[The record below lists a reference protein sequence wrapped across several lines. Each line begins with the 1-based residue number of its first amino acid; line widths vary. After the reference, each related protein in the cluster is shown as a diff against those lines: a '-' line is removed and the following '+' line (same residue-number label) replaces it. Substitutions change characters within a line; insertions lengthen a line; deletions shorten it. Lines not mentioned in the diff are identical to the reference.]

1 MQTWNLGTKS
11 WNLGIL
17 ESLYAVKCPSRASS
31 EEMSIA
37 KKTRITQISCWCLA
51 QDKWTR
57 TLSLSEPKSI
67 IVDWYVEPSGLASWM
82 VCLFILPVDHYCAFG
97 EVQQITKRQWNW
109 ILSKEIPNVSKQSL
123 VKTAMSWIVYCP
135 PRLYEFFCSSIQ
147 VEVSTLL
154 LALVRF
160 VFRIASSYPNNL
172 HPRQRKHNIHRD
184 NQISIFLSILLL
196 LLLLLYQYHDYKK
209 NTSSTAQGGGSFKD
223 WKSIGEVSCRGVR
236 SLTSKLLQFPIRKHL
251 PIISRHKSRHLSPV
265 LLPALLRQ
273 LLQKGAERRQLF
285 RGRKCSLGSVHANR
299 AEHDLFNSQTSG
311 NTNHTMPYNN
321 LAAFHFSQKKT
332 GQNHPK
338 SERWGLQAAC
348 DEEAKRLAAAAHS
361 AKPIPAPA
369 SWPPETCV
377 KKFSTGLWYLLPG
390 ICNAFASDLCG
401 PSRYPEE
408 TLSDY
413 GKGRATAWFY
423 SFGSRFPTS
432 TGFFFLFF
440 HMQKT

>member
-196 LLLLLYQYHDYKK
+196 LLLLLYQYNDYKK

-251 PIISRHKSRHLSPV
+251 PIISRHKSRHLSRCCC
-265 LLPALLRQ
+265 LRCSDNYCRRALSA
-273 LLQKGAERRQLF
+273 GNCFAAE
-285 RGRKCSLGSVHANR
+285 N
-299 AEHDLFNSQTSG
+299 
-311 NTNHTMPYNN
+311 
-321 LAAFHFSQKKT
+321 AAWAVFMQT
-332 GQNHPK
+332 GQNMISSTRKHPETQTIQCHTTTLLHSISRKKNGPK
-338 SERWGLQAAC
+338 SSKIWKVR
-348 DEEAKRLAAAAHS
+348 S
-361 AKPIPAPA
+361 
-369 SWPPETCV
+369 S
-377 KKFSTGLWYLLPG
+377 SGLWWGGKEVGCSSTFSQTNSGSSIMTTWDMRQEVFYRSLV
-390 ICNAFASDLCG
+390 FT
-401 PSRYPEE
+401 SRY
-408 TLSDY
+408 LQCICLWSL
-413 GKGRATAWFY
+413 RAF
-423 SFGSRFPTS
+423 
-432 TGFFFLFF
+432 
-440 HMQKT
+440 